1 MYGRANSSGSQG
13 GRRSKWDIPGDF
25 PSSQSYA
32 NTMAHSN
39 TATMSQAGSTFQNF
53 QGLSGNLGYQNSSA
67 GNAGYSYQGSS
78 SGSIGQSFSGNIGY
92 QGSSAGNARYQESL
106 SQDTGNRDSSFVKKD
121 SDNVSTPSGALDA
134 AAAVA
139 RKINAMLV
147 AKGKLVPSQAA
158 DKFLPAMKVKDDLVV
173 AEVEINDVPLNS
185 RNLLTK
191 GQTQDEISRLSGAA
205 VSTRGRFMS
214 NEEKSLIGA
223 GERPLYLHVQ
233 GHSRDQVEK
242 AVNLIKEIIT
252 SGMMKAAA
260 GGAVFNGATVT
271 VYHQS
276 APSSHLPQ
284 TGGPKQ
290 FQSGVG
296 KMHYVQDKLFIGLD
310 QAPPSFNVKEKVEG
324 PNCSYLQHIQLETG
338 AKVFL
343 RGRGSGCIEPASGRE
358 AFEPMYIYISHPKQE
373 GLTTAKKLCEDLLQT
388 VHTEY
393 NKHINQMT
401 GSMNMTGFGLP
412 SMHGASPQT
421 SYYPSD
427 DYNVGYSLG
436 SPPNQGQ
443 ASYGGM
449 GSDDRL
455 LDPSMGAPTQYPMV
469 QANSSQRMAPNFSYM
484 ASDMMKSSETGSLQS
499 MAQKRRFREELP
511 NERNSRLLG
520 YQHGPIH
527 MTNLGTGF
535 PDQRGADG
543 GGKKRGGSQS
553 KERERDRNVMS
564 SSIPP
569 LMGIKTELTERNG
582 SRTSSGSHDFP
593 SKKMKTSTKEGGL
606 VAYAGDSSDDE
617 EEHGGHKKSSTFG
630 QSWNS
635 SRQFPSTMQPRAQQ
649 PMPFWMAP

>member
-1 MYGRANSSGSQG
+1 MYGRTTSSGGSQG
-13 GRRSKWDIPGDF
+13 GRRSKWDVPGDL
-25 PSSQSYA
+25 PSSQSYV
-32 NTMAHSN
+32 NTMAPGN
-39 TATMSQAGSTFQNF
+39 PPTMSQAGSNFQNF
-53 QGLSGNLGYQNSSA
+53 QGLSGIPGYQSSSA
-67 GNAGYSYQGSS
+67 GNAGYSYPGSSSGNFGQSFSSNIAYQGSS
-78 SGSIGQSFSGNIGY
+78 SGNIH
-92 QGSSAGNARYQESL
+92 SL
-106 SQDTGNRDSSFVKKD
+106 IPPQNTGNRDSSITKTD
-121 SDNVSTPSGALDA
+121 SDSVSTPSGALDA

-214 NEEKSLIGA
+214 NEEKALIGA

-290 FQSGVG
+290 FQSG
-296 KMHYVQDKLFIGLD
+296 MHYVQDKLFIGLD

-373 GLTTAKKLCEDLLQT
+373 GLNTAKKLCEDLLQT

-401 GSMNMTGFGLP
+401 GSLSISGFGLP
-412 SMHGASPQT
+412 SMQGPSPHV
-421 SYYPSD
+421 SYYQSD
-427 DYNVGYSLG
+427 DFNASYSLG
-436 SPPNQGQ
+436 SPPQQGQ
-443 ASYGGM
+443 LSYGGV
-449 GSDDRL
+449 GFNDRL
-455 LDPSMGAPTQYPMV
+455 LDPSMAAPTQYPIV
-469 QANSSQRMAPNFSYM
+469 QSNNGQRMAPTFSYM
-484 ASDMMKSSETGSLQS
+484 ASDTIKSSETGSMQS
-499 MAQKRRFREELP
+499 LAQKRRFREELP

-535 PDQRGADG
+535 PDQRGASG
-543 GGKKRGGSQS
+543 GDKKRGGSQS
-553 KERERDRNVMS
+553 KEREKDRNVMS

-569 LMGIKTELTERNG
+569 LMGIKTELPERNG
-582 SRTSSGSHDFP
+582 SRASSGRHEFP
-593 SKKMKTSTKEGGL
+593 SKKMKTSEKEVGL
-606 VAYAGDSSDDE
+606 VAYAGDSSDE
-617 EEHGGHKKSSTFG
+617 EEDQGSHKKASTFG

-635 SRQFPSTMQPRAQQ
+635 SRQFPSTMQQRAQQ
-649 PMPFWMAP
+649 QMPFWMAP